1 MYYYGFDW
9 TYVVIVLP
17 VMILALVAQVKVKS
31 TFKKYSQIASDGG
44 MTGADAARMVLDSH
58 GVTGVQ
64 IVPVAGELTDHFD
77 PKDNV
82 IRLSEPVYNARTAA
96 AVGVAAHEAGH
107 AAQYAENYVP
117 MQIRS
122 AVIPATKVGSTLSL
136 PLIILGMIFSIS
148 ALSFIGVILF
158 GFTVLF
164 QLVTLPVEFNAS
176 RRAVAALGSSGRVSQ
191 EGVKSAK
198 KVLTAAALTYVAA
211 LATALANMV
220 RLMILIRRRD

>member
-44 MTGADAARMVLDSH
+44 MTGADAARMVLDSY

-64 IVPVAGELTDHFD
+64 VVPVAGELTDHFD

>member
-64 IVPVAGELTDHFD
+64 IVPVASELTDHFD

-176 RRAVAALGSSGRVSQ
+176 RRAVAALESSGRVSQ

-211 LATALANMV
+211 LATALANML

>member
-1 MYYYGFDW
+1 MMYYYFDW

-17 VMILALVAQVKVKS
+17 VVILALVAQVKVKS

-44 MTGADAARMVLDSH
+44 MTGADAARMVLDSY

>member
-1 MYYYGFDW
+1 MYFYGFDW

-44 MTGADAARMVLDSH
+44 MTGADAARMVLDSY

>member
-1 MYYYGFDW
+1 MFYYFDW

-17 VMILALVAQVKVKS
+17 VMVLALVAQVKVKS

-44 MTGADAARMVLDSH
+44 MTGADAARMVLDSY

>member
-17 VMILALVAQVKVKS
+17 VMVLALIAQVKVKS
-31 TFKKYSQIASDGG
+31 TFKKYSQIPSDGG
-44 MTGADAARMVLDSH
+44 MTGADAARMVLDRH

-64 IVPVAGELTDHFD
+64 IVPVGGELTDHFD

-82 IRLSEPVYNARTAA
+82 IRLSEPVFNARSAA

-107 AAQYAENYVP
+107 AVQYAENYVP
-117 MQIRS
+117 MQLRS
-122 AVIPATKVGSTLSL
+122 AVIPVTKIGSNLSL
-136 PLIILGMIFSIS
+136 PLIIIGLIFSIK

-176 RRAVAALGSSGRVSQ
+176 RRAVVSLESSGRVSA

-198 KVLTAAALTYVAA
+198 KVLTAAAMTYVAA
-211 LATALANMV
+211 LATALANML
-220 RLMILIRRRD
+220 RLLILIRRRD

>member
-17 VMILALVAQVKVKS
+17 VMVLALVAQVKVKS

-44 MTGADAARMVLDSH
+44 MTGADAARMVLDSY

>member
-1 MYYYGFDW
+1 MYYYFDW

-17 VMILALVAQVKVKS
+17 VVILALVAQVKVKS

-44 MTGADAARMVLDSH
+44 MTGADAARMVLDSY

-82 IRLSEPVYNARTAA
+82 IRLSEPVYNARTAS

>member
-1 MYYYGFDW
+1 MFYFDY
-9 TYVVIVLP
+9 TYVLF
-17 VMILALVAQVKVKS
+17 MIPCIIISLICQVRVKS
-31 TFKKYSQIASDGG
+31 AFSKYSKIPNTRG
-44 MTGADAARMVLDSH
+44 MTGAQAAEYVLRH
-58 GVTGVQ
+58 NNVTGVR
-64 IVPVAGELTDHFD
+64 IEHVSGELTDHYD
-77 PKDNV
+77 PRSNV
-82 IRLSEPVYNARTAA
+82 IRLSDSVYNSATVA

-136 PLIILGMIFSIS
+136 PLIILGMIFSIKV
-148 ALSFIGVILF
+148 LSFAGVILF

-176 RRAVAALGSSGRVSQ
+176 RRAVAALESSGRVSQ

>member
-17 VMILALVAQVKVKS
+17 VMVLALVAQVKVKS

-44 MTGADAARMVLDSH
+44 MTGADAARMVLDSY

-64 IVPVAGELTDHFD
+64 VVPVAGELTDHFD

>member
-1 MYYYGFDW
+1 MMYYYFDW

-17 VMILALVAQVKVKS
+17 VVILALVAQVKVKS